1 MKNLLS
7 NRFPAAL
14 ISLLLILPLLASSC
28 NKAGNTDVSTYDND
42 SKIQANISTNANP
55 GSEITVY
62 ITETG
67 NKYHRAY
74 CQYLRESK
82 IEITLDLA
90 IAFGYSRCSVCNPP
104 RMNEGSTSKPADQE
118 INWSDLWSHGENSF
132 VESYTE
138 APKPTTS
145 QFYSGEGTFGFGSTQ
160 ESVEKIMGP
169 PTSIRDY
176 SFFTVWSYGLS
187 TVTFE
192 NGIVTEWNNYSHNL
206 KVSIGNR
213 KAEANPFSIGST
225 QQEVIDA
232 MGTPEKVSDYTF
244 FVVWNY
250 DLSTVTFKNGIVSE
264 WNNYSNNLKIS

>member
-1 MKNLLS
+1 MKNLFS
-7 NRFPAAL
+7 NRFPVAI

-28 NKAGNTDVSTYDND
+28 NKAENTDVSTYDND
-42 SKIQANISTNANP
+42 SKIQDSISADANP

-90 IAFGYSRCSVCNPP
+90 IAFGYSRCSICNPP
-104 RMNEGSTSKPADQE
+104 RMNGGSTSKLVDQE
-118 INWSDLWSHGENSF
+118 INWSDLWGHDENSF

-138 APKPTTS
+138 VSEPTTS

-160 ESVEKIMGP
+160 ESVKKIMGP

-176 SFFTVWSYGLS
+176 SFFTVWSYGIS

-192 NGIVTEWNNYSHNL
+192 NGAVTEWNNYSHNL
-206 KVSIGNR
+206 KVSIGDR
-213 KAEANPFSIGST
+213 KSESKPFSIGST
-225 QQEVIDA
+225 QQQVIDA
-232 MGTPEKVSDYTF
+232 MGTPEEVRSYTF
-244 FVVWNY
+244 FIVWRY
-250 DLSTVTFKNGIVSE
+250 DLSTVTFKNGFVSE
-264 WNNYSNNLKIS
+264 WDNYSNNLKIS